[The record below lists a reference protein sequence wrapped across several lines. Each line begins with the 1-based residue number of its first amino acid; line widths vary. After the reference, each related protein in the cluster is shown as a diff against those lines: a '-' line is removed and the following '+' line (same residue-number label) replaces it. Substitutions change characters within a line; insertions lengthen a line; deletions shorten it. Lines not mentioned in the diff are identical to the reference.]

1 MNDDRRDACRQTGRG
16 TARRDIAQRRQYAAH
31 RAVLAVDRVSR
42 MAAQASPEQWEHAL
56 RWMRVWIAFASS
68 RELKGGTVPRA
79 RRVEVGWAAKL

>member
-1 MNDDRRDACRQTGRG
+1 MNDDHTDACRQTSRSR
-16 TARRDIAQRRQYAAH
+16 ARRDIAQRRQYAAH

-56 RWMRVWIAFASS
+56 RWMRVWNAFAAS
-68 RELKGGTVPRA
+68 RELKNGAVPRA